1 MQRIPVNQLVD
12 ALTNIPDAD
21 FVCDTVHSFL
31 LENPVEFG
39 SLQKYLHWSPEFY
52 TRNLIYKDDRFE
64 MMAVCWEKGQASRI
78 HNHSEQRCWMTVPW
92 GRLKGQNF
100 AVDEIDPSKGFCK
113 LRETDSFELSESLAA
128 KVELEE
134 PIHQIMNPEEFD
146 GRAVS
151 VHIYSKPFDRCISY
165 CRDTDTFKEVKLY
178 YTSIDGK
185 LCDGVSL
192 SESN

>member
-1 MQRIPVNQLVD
+1 MQKVSVD
-12 ALTNIPDAD
+12 KLISGLRSVSDDDWTCEG
-21 FVCDTVHSFL
+21 VYKFL
-31 LENPVEFG
+31 GENPVEVD
-39 SLQKYLHWSPEFY
+39 SIVKYFHFKPEWY